1 MITKNIRTHTIL
13 LTDGSRINI
22 TKAQA
27 ELYEDELRMKKYTD
41 FIKIHDIDTDEVLFN
56 WRCNEIKKFI
66 EKKQDTTL
74 WEKVW
79 VCEFGGRHPLSWQW
93 FCKCQKDFG
102 CYWFQFKDRL
112 IELWFNVSYYSDI
125 NQEMKIRYKQKYFN

>member
-56 WRCNEIKKFI
+56 
-66 EKKQDTTL
+66 
-74 WEKVW
+74 
-79 VCEFGGRHPLSWQW
+79 
-93 FCKCQKDFG
+93 
-102 CYWFQFKDRL
+102 
-112 IELWFNVSYYSDI
+112 
-125 NQEMKIRYKQKYFN
+125 